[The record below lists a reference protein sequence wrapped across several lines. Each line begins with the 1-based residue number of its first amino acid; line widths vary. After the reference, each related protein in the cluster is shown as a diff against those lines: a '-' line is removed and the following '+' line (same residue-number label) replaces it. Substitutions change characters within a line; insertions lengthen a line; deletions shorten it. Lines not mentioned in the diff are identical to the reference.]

1 MTTPSTG
8 DVADRLAV
16 LLEREELDLD
26 AKYDGMS
33 VEEYALY
40 WNNDRHNLVPLIVAE
55 VRFICFVLSRFV
67 LLSMCGRGRGR
78 ERRKP

>member
-1 MTTPSTG
+1 MMASTTD

-26 AKYDGMS
+26 AKYEELS
-33 VEEYALY
+33 AEEYGLY